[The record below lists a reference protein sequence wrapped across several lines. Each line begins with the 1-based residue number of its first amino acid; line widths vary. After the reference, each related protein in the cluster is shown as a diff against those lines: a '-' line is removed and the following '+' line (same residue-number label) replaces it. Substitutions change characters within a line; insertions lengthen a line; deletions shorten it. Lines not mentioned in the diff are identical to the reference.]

1 MSSTEKNYQKPR
13 YCCLVNTY
21 LGMSF
26 AAVVMKMTSWMKL
39 VLLQGMLREAR
50 NFVVEIEENLKNSI
64 NINFEFLSFDYS
76 IVNYL
81 FLLFYDLVTNWNTC

>member
-1 MSSTEKNYQKPR
+1 
-13 YCCLVNTY
+13 
-21 LGMSF
+21 MSF

-64 NINFEFLSFDYS
+64 NINIEFLSFDYS
-76 IVNYL
+76 TVNDL
-81 FLLFYDLVTNWNTC
+81 FLLFYDLVSN